1 MITGRLIGI
10 GVGPGD
16 PELITVKAIKAL
28 RSAPVVAYISAN
40 GRPSMAR
47 QIAAEHI
54 GASAK
59 EIKVTLP
66 MHPSPEI
73 AQSAY
78 DEGASRISA
87 ELEQGK
93 DTAVLCEGDPLF
105 YGSFGHILGRLHSQ
119 YPVEVVPGVCSVMAA
134 AAATE
139 QPLAFGAEGFSVL
152 PATMPE
158 ECLSTRLKAADAA
171 VIMKLGRH
179 IEKVRMVLENLGL
192 VDRAIYV
199 ERASGTE
206 QKVVPFSE
214 LDRVDIPYF
223 SLILVTRR
231 RR

>member
-1 MITGRLIGI
+1 MITGRLIGV

-16 PELITVKAIKAL
+16 PELITVKAVKAI
-28 RSAPVVAYISAN
+28 RHAPVVAYISAN
-40 GRPSMAR
+40 GRPSLAR
-47 QIAAEHI
+47 QISAEHI

-66 MHPSPEI
+66 MHPSSEI

-105 YGSFGHILGRLHSQ
+105 YGSFGHVLGRLHNQ
-119 YPVEVVPGVCSVMAA
+119 YPVEIVPGVSSVMAA
-134 AAATE
+134 AAAAE
-139 QPLAFGAEGFSVL
+139 QPLAFGAEGFAVL

-158 ECLSTRLKAADAA
+158 DILSTRLKAADAA

-179 IEKVRMVLENLGL
+179 IGKVRSVLDSLGL

-199 ERASGTE
+199 ERASSAD
-206 QKVVPFSE
+206 QKVISLAE
-214 LDRVDIPYF
+214 LDHADTPYF
-223 SLILVTRR
+223 SLILVTRQR
-231 RR
+231 R

>member
-1 MITGRLIGI
+1 MITGRLIGV
-10 GVGPGD
+10 GVGPGN
-16 PELITVKAIKAL
+16 PELITVKAIKAI
-28 RSAPVVAYISAN
+28 RNAPVVAYISAN
-40 GRPSMAR
+40 GRPSLAR

-93 DTAVLCEGDPLF
+93 DTAVLCEGDPMF
-105 YGSFGHILGRLHSQ
+105 YGSFGHLLGRLHDH
-119 YPVEVVPGVCSVMAA
+119 YPVEIVPGVSSVMAA

-152 PATMPE
+152 PATMSGE
-158 ECLSTRLKAADAA
+158 SLLAKLEAVDGA
-171 VIMKLGRH
+171 VIIKLGRH
-179 IEKVRMVLENLGL
+179 IDKVKTVLETLGL

-199 ERASGTE
+199 ERASAGD
-206 QKVVPFSE
+206 QRVMPLAE
-214 LDRVDIPYF
+214 LDSVDVPYF
-223 SLILVTRR
+223 SLILLTRQR
-231 RR
+231 R

>member
-1 MITGRLIGI
+1 MITGRLIGV

-16 PELITVKAIKAL
+16 PELITVKAVKAI
-28 RSAPVVAYISAN
+28 RRAPVVAYVSAN

-47 QIAAEHI
+47 QIAAEHL
-54 GASAK
+54 GGSAK

-78 DEGASRISA
+78 AEGASRISA

-105 YGSFGHILGRLHSQ
+105 YGSFGHLLGRLADQ
-119 YPVEVVPGVCSVMAA
+119 YPVEIVPGVSSVMAA
-134 AAATE
+134 AAAA
-139 QPLAFGAEGFSVL
+139 QLPLAFGAEAFAVL

-158 ECLSTRLKAADAA
+158 DVLAARLKAADAA

-179 IEKVRMVLENLGL
+179 MEKVRMVLQEQGL
-192 VDRAIYV
+192 IERAIYV
-199 ERASGTE
+199 EHASGAGE
-206 QKVVPFSE
+206 KVEPLAA
-214 LDRVDIPYF
+214 LDHADAPYF

-231 RR
+231 G